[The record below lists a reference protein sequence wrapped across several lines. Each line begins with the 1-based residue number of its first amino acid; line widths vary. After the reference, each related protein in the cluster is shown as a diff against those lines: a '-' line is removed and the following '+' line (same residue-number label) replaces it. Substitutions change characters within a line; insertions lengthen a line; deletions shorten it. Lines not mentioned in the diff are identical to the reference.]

1 MKKQTRGLLN
11 SLLISTLALS
21 SVVLAE
27 TQQKS
32 SQPQMVKSTQVET
45 KTTAKNDTNKT
56 PKKSPSDYLKK
67 ENKEVVEAFKK
78 VFDARQMIPQGKE
91 REAIDALKE
100 ASKKFTKI
108 LAADPNLKM
117 APIASDMQLTQTFD
131 PIDEIKA
138 KVSMAQKLLKQGK
151 VQDTRA
157 ILLPLTDEMV
167 TQTAYLPMETYPET
181 IKLATK
187 KLLDADKPG
196 AIEILDAG
204 FGTVIEEQAVI
215 PLSLLRA
222 EAMITAASKLE
233 KNNKKDVLE
242 LLDSASE
249 QLQLATVLGY
259 TNEASDMYLDLSK
272 QIKALKKEATGGNAV
287 EKLYDKLKTSMST
300 LIHHHLGKTTKVTP
314 KKTANKPVASPAPK

>member
-1 MKKQTRGLLN
+1 MKNQAKIILN
-11 SLLISTLALS
+11 SLLISTLAIS

-32 SQPQMVKSTQVET
+32 SPPQMVKSTQVET
-45 KTTAKNDTNKT
+45 KVTTKKGTKKT

-100 ASKKFTKI
+100 ASKKFEEI

-117 APIASDMQLTQTFD
+117 APIASDMQLTQTFG

-138 KVSMAQKLLKQGK
+138 KVNMAQNLLDQGK
-151 VQDTRA
+151 VQDARA
-157 ILLPLTDEMV
+157 ILLPLSDEMV
-167 TQTAYLPMETYPET
+167 TQTAYLPMVTYPET

-187 KLLDADKPG
+187 KLLNADKPG

-204 FGTVIEEQAVI
+204 FGTVVEEQAIV

-233 KNNKKDVLE
+233 KTNKKDVLE
-242 LLDSASE
+242 LLNSANE
-249 QLQLATVLGY
+249 QLQLATILGY
-259 TNEASDMYLDLSK
+259 TNEASDLYLDLSG
-272 QIKALKKEATGGNAV
+272 QIKALKKEAEGPNAV
-287 EKLYDKLKTSMST
+287 EKLYEKMKTSFT
-300 LIHHHLGKTTKVTP
+300 KLIHRHLDKTTIKAP
-314 KKTANKPVASPAPK
+314 NKAKK